1 MTALQILRLAAG
13 AGYELRLSAAEPGYR
28 ITLDRDDSHIE
39 VVHARLEQALYLAL
53 ENIQRDQERS
63 SR

>member
-13 AGYELRLSAAEPGYR
+13 AGYELHLSATKPGYR
-28 ITLDRDDSHIE
+28 ITLNRDDSRIE

-53 ENIQRDQERS
+53 ENI
-63 SR
+63 

>member
-13 AGYELRLSAAEPGYR
+13 AGYELHLSAAKPGYR
-28 ITLDRDDSHIE
+28 ITLNRDDSRIE

-53 ENIQRDQERS
+53 ENIQRDQEMNR
-63 SR
+63 